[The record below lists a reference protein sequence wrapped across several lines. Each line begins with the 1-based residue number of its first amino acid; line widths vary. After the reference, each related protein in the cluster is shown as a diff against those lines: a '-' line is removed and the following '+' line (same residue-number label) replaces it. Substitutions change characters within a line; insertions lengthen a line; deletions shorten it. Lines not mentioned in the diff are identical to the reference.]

1 MKKILLLSAALCISL
16 VNMAATDLIVNNAT
30 FTAEYLDLNMAGT
43 STDGKAVALTLYG
56 WKNIGYN
63 NDGAYE
69 AYALIGTIDGVPAG
83 NMTEAVSFVL
93 EGTKAV
99 LTGLVEDTNGN
110 AYNLTLSGDAP
121 KADTGDTIYV
131 KAYDLQVKSN
141 WGALRLQAHDV
152 ETGDMIDMNLVDGEE
167 KGYGDYG
174 WVNNEAQIESARYKD
189 IFLEVNKDSN
199 KAIYYE
205 QDGVKIFEGV
215 FSVFA
220 EAGEPQNPDIYV
232 LFLATE
238 EISTRLSNTVILPS
252 AHKTMVNGQL
262 IMERNGVKYNAQGSV
277 VNN

>member
-1 MKKILLLSAALCISL
+1 MKKILVLSAAFFISL
-16 VNMAATDLIVNNAT
+16 INMAATDLIVNNAT
-30 FTAEYLDLNMAGT
+30 FTADHFDLKIAGT
-43 STDGKAVALTLYG
+43 STDGKAVDLTLYG

-69 AYALIGTIDGVPAG
+69 AYALSGTIDEVPAG

-99 LTGLVEDTNGN
+99 LTGLIEDTNGN

-131 KAYDLQVKSN
+131 NAHDLQVKSN
-141 WGALRLQAHDV
+141 WGALRLQAHDAK
-152 ETGDMIDMNLVDGEE
+152 TGNMIDMNLVNGEE

-174 WVNNEAQIESARYKD
+174 WVNNEAQIESARYND

-199 KAIYYE
+199 KATYYE
-205 QDGVKIFEGV
+205 KDGVKIFEGI
-215 FSVFA
+215 FSVLA
-220 EAGEPQNPDIYV
+220 ESGETKNPDIYV
-232 LFLATE
+232 LFLTTA
-238 EISTRLSNTVILPS
+238 EISTHLSNTVILPS
-252 AHKTMVNGQL
+252 AHKTIVNGQL
-262 IMERNGVKYNAQGSV
+262 TIERNGKKYNAQGGV